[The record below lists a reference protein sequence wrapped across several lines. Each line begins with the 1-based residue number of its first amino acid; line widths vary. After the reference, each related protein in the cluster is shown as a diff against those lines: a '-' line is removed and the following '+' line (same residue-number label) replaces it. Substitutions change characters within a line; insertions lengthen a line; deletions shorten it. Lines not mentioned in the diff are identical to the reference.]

1 MDTLIYSER
10 PFNSASNGDSNNT
23 QVSSKLQ
30 RLTKEKP
37 PLSHSK
43 CLK

>member
-1 MDTLIYSER
+1 MYSER
-10 PFNSASNGDSNNT
+10 PFNSASNGDI

-37 PLSHSK
+37 PLSRLK